1 MPALSACPGML
12 ATTRSLWRPGYEH
25 RATPADHVWPRPDC
39 VRFTPARRGRRSGF
53 ATRWIAAM
61 TYRKGQL
68 VKLTAGEHTVTAEI
82 AMASKNGKS
91 LFVRF
96 EAIVNGHVGG
106 MPLLQD

>member
-1 MPALSACPGML
+1 
-12 ATTRSLWRPGYEH
+12 
-25 RATPADHVWPRPDC
+25 
-39 VRFTPARRGRRSGF
+39 
-53 ATRWIAAM
+53 M

-106 MPLLQD
+106 MPLLQDDAGIYKSIVTGEPVTLEAVNP